1 MSRVTFYSHFTK
13 FTHGE
18 KETEVEAGNIR
29 QVIDGLAAKYG
40 DAFRSRLLNEDGA
53 PKEFVRIFLND
64 KDIRLV
70 GNLDAPTGPNDQL
83 LIIPAIAGG

>member
-1 MSRVTFYSHFTK
+1 MSRITFYSHFTK
-13 FTHGE
+13 FTHGD
-18 KETEVEAGNIR
+18 KETEVVAGNIR
-29 QVIDGLAAKYG
+29 QIIDGLAAKYG
-40 DAFRSRLLNEDGA
+40 DAFRNRLLDEDGV

-83 LIIPAIAGG
+83 LIVPAIAGG